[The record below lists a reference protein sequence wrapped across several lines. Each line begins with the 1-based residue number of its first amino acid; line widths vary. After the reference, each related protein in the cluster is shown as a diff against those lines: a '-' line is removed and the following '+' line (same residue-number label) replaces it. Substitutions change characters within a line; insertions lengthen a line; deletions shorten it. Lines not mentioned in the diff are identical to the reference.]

1 MRYHYVWFDLGMTLV
16 EPSRSSL
23 YQKVLKEFQVD
34 RTDTQIRKAYHL
46 TDKLFM
52 KEYPHVLGT
61 DETCFMPWYI
71 GNLNYFL
78 DVRLNI
84 IEVYQRFKEVR
95 VKESTGWKRI
105 PSAIGVLKELKRKG
119 IKTGLISN
127 WDRSCRKVLEENQL
141 LDLLDTV
148 VISSEMGVEKPEKE
162 IFEAAFEQG
171 NTSALESLYVGDN
184 YYDDVIGAA
193 NVEMNCVLINPYGKE
208 GIEEIS
214 HDKIISD
221 ISEVIRFVD

>member
-1 MRYHYVWFDLGMTLV
+1 MKYHYVWFDLGMTLV
-16 EPSRSSL
+16 EPSRSYL
-23 YQKVLKEFQVD
+23 YQKVLSEFQIH
-34 RTDTQIRKAYHL
+34 RTEAEIHKAYHL

-71 GNLNYFL
+71 GNLNYYL
-78 DVRLNI
+78 DVQLNI
-84 IEVYQRFKEVR
+84 IEAYKRLKELR
-95 VKESTGWKRI
+95 KEKAAGWKPI
-105 PSAIGVLKELKRKG
+105 PSALALLEELKRKG

-127 WDRSCRKVLEENQL
+127 WDHSCRKVLKESQL

-171 NTSALESLYVGDN
+171 GTSAQESLYIGDN
-184 YYDDVIGAA
+184 YYDDVIGASK
-193 NVEMNCVLINPYGKE
+193 VEMDSVLINPYGRE
-208 GIEEIS
+208 GIEEILY
-214 HDKIISD
+214 DKVVSD
-221 ISEVIRFVD
+221 ISEVIKFVE